1 MLLKQKKKGLS
12 TMIGAIFM
20 VFLLFVLF
28 FFSYYMKAIETLKIN
43 MKDDADMATMAA
55 VTVDLD
61 KYGKDHK
68 DLYCIGSTD
77 FNNPNGERNN
87 HKANT
92 TEQNEVYKHLN
103 LYAKSLISTMGL
115 KSAETDSFSGG
126 NVGWAANSLGAQ
138 NFKLD
143 NFKIYEY
150 SQTKR
155 IWICYTVTGEINAVK
170 LNAVKNNENNA
181 FNGLTVTKKQATEDE
196 VQTDGIDISKPSP
209 TVCATFSFELSLP
222 HLFADTNPDVN
233 RVNNLSIKSVSQT
246 KEF

>member
-28 FFSYYMKAIETLKIN
+28 FFSYYMKAIETLNIN

-92 TEQNEVYKHLN
+92 TEQNEVYN
-103 LYAKSLISTMGL
+103 LHGSYRTERLVLIIL
-115 KSAETDSFSGG
+115 TD
-126 NVGWAANSLGAQ
+126 
-138 NFKLD
+138 
-143 NFKIYEY
+143 
-150 SQTKR
+150 
-155 IWICYTVTGEINAVK
+155 
-170 LNAVKNNENNA
+170 
-181 FNGLTVTKKQATEDE
+181 
-196 VQTDGIDISKPSP
+196 
-209 TVCATFSFELSLP
+209 ELS
-222 HLFADTNPDVN
+222 DE
-233 RVNNLSIKSVSQT
+233 KVSTSFQP
-246 KEF
+246 EILMLMVS